1 MYTHQ
6 VVIIRQDTTHDFYYN
21 VNGTLTNPTY
31 VDLANQA
38 KATGKMI
45 SEEMTISTDGL
56 ILERKVVW
64 DNEQSF
70 TDFLNQWLIYSPD
83 YRTELQEYSRSVGHH
98 AMLVT

>member
-6 VVIIRQDTTHDFYYN
+6 VVIIRQDTTNDFYYN
-21 VNGTLTNPTY
+21 VNGTLTSPTY